1 MLSGFVKL
9 SRDIMYWEWYQSS
22 NVSRLFIHLVLK
34 ANFKDNKWQGQLI
47 KRGQLVTSI
56 NHIAVELRLSVQA
69 VRTAFDKLDK
79 SGCVKLK
86 TTNRFTL
93 VTVVNYDFYQS
104 KEAKSNKQRTI
115 PSTNQQ
121 QSDDEQIKTTKERK
135 KKNNDNNERIELTR
149 DKFKKQ
155 VFEHTQY
162 DIKILNTFYDYWSEL
177 SQNKSKMRFEEER
190 YFEIDKR
197 LKKWFSNERGNE
209 AVKNTNTTLSN
220 R

>member
-1 MLSGFVKL
+1 MAGDLQK
-9 SRDIMYWEWYQSS
+9 
-22 NVSRLFIHLVLK
+22 
-34 ANFKDNKWQGQLI
+34 
-47 KRGQLVTSI
+47 I
-56 NHIAVELRLSVQA
+56 N
-69 VRTAFDKLDK
+69 
-79 SGCVKLK
+79 
-86 TTNRFTL
+86 N
-93 VTVVNYDFYQS
+93 
-104 KEAKSNKQRTI
+104 NKQ
-115 PSTNQQ
+115 NK
-121 QSDDEQIKTTKERK
+121 QITTTKERN
-135 KKNNDNNERIELTR
+135 KKNNENNERIELKC

>member
-1 MLSGFVKL
+1 MLSGYVKL
-9 SRDIMYWEWYQSS
+9 SRDIMYWEWYQSP
-22 NVSRLFIHLVLK
+22 NVLRLFIHLVLK
-34 ANFKDNKWQGQLI
+34 ANFKENKWQGQLI

-56 NHIAVELRLSVQA
+56 NHIAAELRLSVQA
-69 VRTAFDKLDK
+69 VRTALHKLDK

-93 VTVVNYDFYQS
+93 VTVVNYEFYQG
-104 KEAKSNKQRTI
+104 KEAQSNKRHI
-115 PSTNQQ
+115 ISTTKKQ
-121 QSDDEQIKTTKERK
+121 QSENKQITTTKERN
-135 KKNNDNNERIELTR
+135 KKNNENNERIELKC